1 MNTTAASWILHP
13 VVHHQNQWLARS
25 CADELL
31 NFGCLAEQALPN
43 QSLFSLME
51 VQTGFL
57 CEASESSFQNLVLCP
72 SFPQSSINAFA
83 TSCYLFFC
91 PLHERARTSSIAAH
105 VLDLVQA
112 PLQLL
117 TISFLLNQDQLRY
130 WAVMR
135 LRGRAA
141 KSQMSSFTFYGGE
154 SPFLPAHSRTYNL
167 KLVTHTPE
175 TRRQQGMTARTLANG
190 HQSQNANTYE
200 RRFDP
205 TATPAQ
211 LP

>member
-1 MNTTAASWILHP
+1 MT
-13 VVHHQNQWLARS
+13 
-25 CADELL
+25 
-31 NFGCLAEQALPN
+31 
-43 QSLFSLME
+43 E

-57 CEASESSFQNLVLCP
+57 CEASESSFQNLVLRP
-72 SFPQSSINAFA
+72 SFPQSSINTTFA
-83 TSCYLFFC
+83 TSCYPFLC
-91 PLHERARTSSIAAH
+91 LLHERAQALSVAVH

-117 TISFLLNQDQLRY
+117 TISFLLNQDQLHY

-135 LRGRAA
+135 LRVRAA

-175 TRRQQGMTARTLANG
+175 TRMQQGMTARTLANS
-190 HQSQNANTYE
+190 HQNRNTNMYE

-205 TATPAQ
+205 TVTPVRDTAGLHLGCHGNDTNLRSGIRMFSCVQ
-211 LP
+211 RLQHCSVECECL

>member
-1 MNTTAASWILHP
+1 MKLLNLHFKTLFCVPVCHKAQSILH
-13 VVHHQNQWLARS
+13 
-25 CADELL
+25 LL
-31 NFGCLAEQALPN
+31 
-43 QSLFSLME
+43 
-51 VQTGFL
+51 
-57 CEASESSFQNLVLCP
+57 LV
-72 SFPQSSINAFA
+72 A
-83 TSCYLFFC
+83 TPFFC
-91 PLHERARTSSIAAH
+91 PLHERTQALSVAAH

-117 TISFLLNQDQLRY
+117 TISFLLNQDQFHY

-141 KSQMSSFTFYGGE
+141 KSQMSSFTLYSGE

-175 TRRQQGMTARTLANG
+175 TRMHQGMTARTLANG
-190 HQSQNANTYE
+190 YQSRNTNTYE

-205 TATPAQ
+205 TVTPAR
-211 LP
+211 LL